1 MSTDSPE
8 SEVEPTENITP
19 EKIWAILAW
28 VATALI
34 LLANAGEKIVGIV
47 KAIKAPDMAQN
58 SRLTS
63 LEEDMAQ
70 VKQYLTNDK
79 KAIDG
84 LSEGDKVTKHAILAL
99 LGHGIDGNNVDEM
112 IQSKHELEKYLINR

>member
-1 MSTDSPE
+1 M
-8 SEVEPTENITP
+8 EPTENITP
-19 EKIWAILAW
+19 QSIWAILAW

-34 LLANAGEKIVGIV
+34 LLSNAGEKIVGIV
-47 KAIKAPDMAQN
+47 KAIKAPDAAQDD
-58 SRLTS
+58 RLTA

-99 LGHGIDGNNVDEM
+99 LGHGIDGNNVEEM

>member
-1 MSTDSPE
+1 MSTDSPG

-34 LLANAGEKIVGIV
+34 LLSNAGEKIVGIV
-47 KAIKAPDMAQN
+47 KAIKAPDAAQN
-58 SRLTS
+58 SRLDA
-63 LEEDMAQ
+63 LEGDMIL

-79 KAIDG
+79 KAIDS
-84 LSEGDKVTKHAILAL
+84 LAEGDKVTKHAILAL

-112 IQSKHELEKYLINR
+112 ISSKHELETYLINR

>member
-1 MSTDSPE
+1 MLTDSPE

-19 EKIWAILAW
+19 ENIWAILAW
-28 VATALI
+28 AATALI
-34 LLANAGEKIVGIV
+34 LLSNAGEKIVGIV
-47 KAIKAPDMAQN
+47 KAIKAPDVAQN
-58 SRLTS
+58 DRLTA

-99 LGHGIDGNNVDEM
+99 LGHGIDGNNVEEM
-112 IQSKHELEKYLINR
+112 IHSKHELEKYLINR

>member
-1 MSTDSPE
+1 MSTDSQE
-8 SEVEPTENITP
+8 SEVKPTENITL
-19 EKIWAILAW
+19 EKIWSILAW
-28 VATALI
+28 GATALI

-58 SRLTS
+58 SRLTT